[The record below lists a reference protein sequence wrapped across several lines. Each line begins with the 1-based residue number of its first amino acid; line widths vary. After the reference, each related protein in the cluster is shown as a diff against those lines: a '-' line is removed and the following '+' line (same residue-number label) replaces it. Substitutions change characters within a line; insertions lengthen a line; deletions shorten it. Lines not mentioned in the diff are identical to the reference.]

1 VSDQTVGAVLI
12 AVGGALLWS
21 AWALV
26 IVGVLAVLLPELLS
40 YVKLR
45 KAKGA
50 YLAARADG
58 GRGLRPAS

>member
-21 AWALV
+21 AWSLV

-40 YVKLR
+40 YVRLR
-45 KAKGA
+45 KA
-50 YLAARADG
+50 
-58 GRGLRPAS
+58 RPADVRPIRRAS